1 MRRWI
6 SLLRYFAE
14 DALDEWRH
22 SPGAAVLATAT
33 VAAVLFVGGLALL
46 VGANVRAS
54 LEAWSRDARVEIYLA
69 EGASATAIDGVRA
82 RLEALPGVSRVVFV
96 GKDEAL
102 RRFRLVFRSL
112 ADLPAE
118 LGENPLP
125 ASFEAYVEPGPAADE
140 TARLVEA
147 AVGSEP
153 VVEEVRFDRAMLA
166 RVESMLGVA
175 RWGVGGIG
183 ALVAAAVIFVVAGVT
198 RLAVY
203 ARRDE
208 VDVMLLV
215 GATPSFVRGPF
226 LLAGAAQGLLAALVA
241 LGSVELARRTALA
254 YSGADPAALVG
265 LALGRPLPA
274 SAAGALLAAGVAV
287 GLASSWAAVR
297 GARE

>member
-1 MRRWI
+1 MRRPA

-22 SPGAAVLATAT
+22 SPGAALLATAT

-46 VGANVRAS
+46 VGANVRAG
-54 LEAWSRDARVEIYLA
+54 LEAWSRDARVEVYLEDA
-69 EGASATAIDGVRA
+69 AGADAIESLRVK
-82 RLEALPGVSRVVFV
+82 LEALPGISRVAFV

-102 RRFRLVFRSL
+102 RRFRRVFRSL
-112 ADLPAE
+112 AELPAE

-125 ASFEAYVEPGPAADE
+125 ASFEAYLVPGPAADE

-153 VVEEVRFDRAMLA
+153 GVEEVRFDQAMLD
-166 RVESMLGVA
+166 RVESMLATA

-183 ALVAAAVIFVVAGVT
+183 ALVAAAVVFVVAGVT

-215 GATPSFVRGPF
+215 GATPAFVRGPF
-226 LLAGAAQGLLAALVA
+226 LLAGVAQGLLAALAA
-241 LGSVELARRTALA
+241 LGAVELARRAAIA
-254 YSGADPAALVG
+254 YAGADPAALVG
-265 LALGRPLPA
+265 LAFGRPLPA
-274 SAAGALLAAGVAV
+274 AAAGALLAAGVLV
-287 GLASSWAAVR
+287 GFASSWFAVR
-297 GARE
+297 TVRE